1 MLIWSERRRKYLSR
15 VHKERIADN
24 LLRTTGEIHSYGGI
38 WTQAQ
43 LNRKIRE
50 QNNYLQDLEIG
61 NCHDA
66 DDVVFNSMYARLA
79 KKADLNPLY
88 TEVFRMHIN
97 GFTAVEISRTLQI
110 GRLRTSRIIAK
121 CAARLKQVYQS
132 DPYAGWYNV
141 YLSEINR
148 H

>member
-1 MLIWSERRRKYLSR
+1 M
-15 VHKERIADN
+15 ADN
-24 LLRTTGEIHSYGGI
+24 LLRSAGAICYYGGT

-50 QNNYLQDLEIG
+50 QDSYLPDIEVK
-61 NCHDA
+61 NCCDA
-66 DDVVFNSMYARLA
+66 DDMVFSSMYTRLA
-79 KKADLNPLY
+79 KAANLNPLY

-97 GFTAVEISRTLQI
+97 GFSGNEISRALKI
-110 GRLRTSRIIAK
+110 GRLRTFRIISRCK
-121 CAARLKQVYQS
+121 YKLQKVYQS